1 MLEEKLARVMALAF
15 KCNNITDYIQRLSA
29 SGKPNIFVR
38 FSGHVNLFEV
48 SIYKRGWYENA
59 EADHMY
65 SFYLASPDAER
76 KLDEIINLLEVFN
89 NES

>member
-15 KCNNITDYIQRLSA
+15 KCNHMTDYTYGLSPT
-29 SGKPNIFVR
+29 GKPNIFVR
-38 FSGHVNLFEV
+38 FAGHVNLLDV
-48 SIYKRGWYENA
+48 SVYNKGWYENA

-65 SFYLASPDAER
+65 SFYLDSLDAER

>member
-15 KCNNITDYIQRLSA
+15 KCNHMTDYDHILNA
-29 SGKPNIFVR
+29 TGKSNIFVR
-38 FSGHVNLFEV
+38 FSGHVNLLEV
-48 SIYKRGWYENA
+48 SVYRRGWYVNA
-59 EADHMY
+59 DPDHAY
-65 SFYLASPDAER
+65 SFYLESPDAER

>member
-15 KCNNITDYIQRLSA
+15 KCNNMTDYTYGLSA
-29 SGKPNIFVR
+29 SGKPNIFVK

-59 EADHMY
+59 EADYEY
-65 SFYLASPDAER
+65 SFYLESPDAER
-76 KLDEIINLLEVFN
+76 KLDEIIYLLEVFS